1 MLTLEDCIA
10 FCGLSEAEVLA
21 IAEHEHVPEIAAV
34 ALAEY
39 LLKQRHGTD
48 KIHTM
53 IVEDIRA
60 ALQRGDR
67 AHAQELFGAL
77 RHFLETHPDER
88 KRHPGQTA

>member
-1 MLTLEDCIA
+1 MITLEDCIA

-21 IAEHEHVPEIAAV
+21 IAEHEHVPEIAAA

-39 LLKQRHGTD
+39 LLKQRRGPE

-60 ALQRGDR
+60 ALRRGDR
-67 AHAQELFGAL
+67 AHARELFMAL
-77 RHFLETHPDER
+77 RHFLETHP
-88 KRHPGQTA
+88 Q